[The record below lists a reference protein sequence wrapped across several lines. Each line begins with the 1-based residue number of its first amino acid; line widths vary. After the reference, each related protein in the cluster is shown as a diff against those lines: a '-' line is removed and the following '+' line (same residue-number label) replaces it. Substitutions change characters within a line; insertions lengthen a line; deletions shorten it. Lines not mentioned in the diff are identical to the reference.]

1 MEITRRVGDSP
12 AMRGIPSVAQEGTVG
27 SGYSLAVGISVKFIV
42 GLLLLIIGLGIALQ
56 ITVGPALKRREMKLI
71 KRQLEDM
78 SVIEGSIDNHKARQR
93 DREGG
98 SSS

>member
-1 MEITRRVGDSP
+1 V
-12 AMRGIPSVAQEGTVG
+12 
-27 SGYSLAVGISVKFIV
+27 
-42 GLLLLIIGLGIALQ
+42 GLGIALQ

-78 SVIEGSIDNHKARQR
+78 SVIEGSVDNRKARER
-93 DREGG
+93 SREGG